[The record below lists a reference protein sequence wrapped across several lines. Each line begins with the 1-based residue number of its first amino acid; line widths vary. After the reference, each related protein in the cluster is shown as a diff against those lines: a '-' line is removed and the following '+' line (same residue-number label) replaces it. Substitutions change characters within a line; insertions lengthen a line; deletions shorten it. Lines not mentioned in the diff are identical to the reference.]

1 MRLDFL
7 CSNSRF
13 CLPLLF
19 KKNFMPHFGEFTA
32 LLVAVFWTITA
43 LSFSRASRSIGSLQV
58 NLIRLILAFFF
69 LGALLFVR
77 TGSFWP
83 NENSAS
89 SWGWLSLS
97 GLIGFVIGDY
107 CLFKSYEYVSARIS
121 MLLMALAPP
130 IAAITGY
137 FILQETFTF
146 MNVCGMLITLM
157 GIALVVLDKPAADE
171 NEEKSTLSLKSS
183 YPIRGL
189 LLALGGAAGQGV
201 GLVLSKLG
209 MQQYDP
215 FASTQIRVI
224 TGIIGF
230 SLIIVLGGRIKDLT
244 NAFKNRPAI
253 GLVTLGAIFGP
264 FLGVSLSL
272 LSIKYTSTGI
282 ASTIMAIVPVLIIPP
297 SILLFKEKVTRKEI
311 IGAVLAVS
319 GVALFFI

>member
-1 MRLDFL
+1 
-7 CSNSRF
+7 
-13 CLPLLF
+13 
-19 KKNFMPHFGEFTA
+19 MPHFGEFTA
-32 LLVAVFWTITA
+32 LLVAFCWTITA

-58 NLIRLILAFFF
+58 NLLRLLLAFFF
-69 LGALLFVR
+69 LGTLLLVR

-83 NENSAS
+83 SQNSIS
-89 SWGWLSLS
+89 SWVWLSLS

-121 MLLMALAPP
+121 MLIMALAPP
-130 IAAITGY
+130 IAALTGY
-137 FILQETFTF
+137 FILGETFSL
-146 MNVCGMLITLM
+146 MSLGGMFITLF
-157 GIALVVLDKPAADE
+157 GIALVVLDKPVADE
-171 NEEKSTLSLKSS
+171 NEEKATLSFKSS
-183 YPIRGL
+183 YPVKGL

-201 GLVLSKLG
+201 GLVISKLG

-224 TGIIGF
+224 TGIVGF
-230 SLIIVLGGRIKDLT
+230 IIIIILGGKIKDFR
-244 NAFKNRPAI
+244 NAFKNKPAI

-264 FLGVSLSL
+264 FLGVSFSL

-297 SILLFKEKVTRKEI
+297 SIILFKEKVTKKEI
-311 IGAVLAVS
+311 IGAVLAVL

>member
-1 MRLDFL
+1 
-7 CSNSRF
+7 
-13 CLPLLF
+13 
-19 KKNFMPHFGEFTA
+19 MPHFGEFTA
-32 LLVAVFWTITA
+32 LLVALFWTITA
-43 LSFSRASRSIGSLQV
+43 LSFSRASRTIGSLQV
-58 NLIRLILAFFF
+58 NLLRLILAFFF
-69 LGALLFVR
+69 LGILLLVR

-83 NENSAS
+83 NQNSTS
-89 SWGWLSLS
+89 SWLWLSLS
-97 GLIGFVIGDY
+97 GLVGFVFGDY

-121 MLLMALAPP
+121 MLIMALAPP

-137 FILQETFTF
+137 FILKETFTL
-146 MNVCGMLITLM
+146 MNMGGMVITLL
-157 GIALVVLDKPAADE
+157 GIALVVLDKPDTDE
-171 NEEKSTLSLKSS
+171 NKESSTLSFKST
-183 YPIRGL
+183 YPIKGL
-189 LLALGGAAGQGV
+189 LLALGGATGQGV

-224 TGIIGF
+224 TGIVGF
-230 SLIIVLGGRIKDLT
+230 SIIIILGRKIKELK
-244 NAFKNRPAI
+244 NALKNRPAM

-297 SILLFKEKVTRKEI
+297 SILIFKEKVTKKEI
-311 IGAVLAVS
+311 IGAVLAVM